1 MDIDVVIKFDNKFDI
16 NFDITFDINLT
27 LVCLLE
33 LEKLNKCD
41 QF

>member
-1 MDIDVVIKFDNKFDI
+1 MDIDVVIKFVNKFDI

-27 LVCLLE
+27 LVCPLDFD
-33 LEKLNKCD
+33 KLTKLD

>member
-27 LVCLLE
+27 LVCLLDFD
-33 LEKLNKCD
+33 KLTKFD